1 MTQSHQPQSLEPQPA
16 NPQPHQPQSLE
27 PQSHQPQPPF
37 EYRAVLS
44 IGSNMDDK
52 LGQLQSVYDHVVQAP
67 DIALVAAS
75 PIYATPPWGEENQDE
90 FLNAVLIVDTSLAP
104 RELLDRG
111 QRLEAAADRVR
122 IKKWGPRTLDVD
134 IVQVTDL
141 ATSTEVL
148 SDDPVLT
155 LPHPHAHERAFVLLP
170 WVSIDD
176 HAQLDGHLVIDHLA
190 GLPHAD
196 VEAIREVGAFA
207 QASPDAQ
214 PPADPDAQSA
224 AGFEAKLPAGLD
236 SQPPAG
242 PEGQP
247 PKEEEHER

>member
-1 MTQSHQPQSLEPQPA
+1 MTQSHQ
-16 NPQPHQPQSLE
+16 

-37 EYRAVLS
+37 AYRAVLS

-52 LGQLQSVYDHVVQAP
+52 LGLLQSVYDHVVHTP

-190 GLPHAD
+190 GLTHAD

-207 QASPDAQ
+207 AAGSGAQ
-214 PPADPDAQSA
+214 PPADPGVQPPTGPEAQPPADPGVQSA
-224 AGFEAKLPAGLD
+224 AGSDTQSPAGPD
-236 SQPPAG
+236 VQPPA
-242 PEGQP
+242 E
-247 PKEEEHER
+247 KEHER